1 MMEVVIVDDGNR
13 LTVYELVERVIPCI
27 IAKHYSENYIQGF
40 RSTFRNLLAYC
51 SKNEKKYFT
60 AELAQQFMLDCY
72 GVQPGTVERRCSR
85 VHRAMDLLSD
95 YQHFNA
101 VMLRRRLN
109 REFPAGLQEGAVNYL
124 QKLSLHGRRENTL
137 RSHRNVLLRFTDYLF
152 SVGVT
157 DYKSLSADIV
167 NRYVKVV
174 SCNYS
179 NSVVR
184 LHYSILLRFFQYLA
198 HSGYKE
204 TDLSLKMM
212 PIVKVSASARIPTT
226 LDLSQIES
234 ILASVDR
241 ESPQGKRDYAVLMI
255 AVKLGMNY
263 IRFWQAAGESEK
275 TSIRTRDRIRQIV
288 SSGHYTGG
296 FVCYGY
302 QLVDQ
307 GRRNKR
313 DKPVMDLVINEEEAT
328 WVRELFYKVIQEGT
342 SGYAL
347 AEMLNNRGL
356 RTRAGAKFQSSNILR
371 IIRHEGYTGYI
382 ITKNAR
388 SEYIPELQIIDQ
400 ETFEKANDI
409 ISRRSAK
416 TAQDRRIAH
425 TSQNPTLLAGIVYC
439 AHCGAKMSGFMHT
452 DRYKLADGSIREKVQ
467 PKYNCFQRGQ
477 RNKGGRDCD
486 GQALYLAERVDAIV
500 LKIVEEV
507 FEQIRDTPYS
517 QVAENRIRQESN
529 LQKTKRAAA
538 EKKIKAAQHALERFE
553 GEILKCLDGTSNF
566 TEDMIAKQIR
576 RYQQELDD
584 AKAEYAELQN
594 ARLNEAAEIRKLRT
608 YYDDFKG
615 WAEEFDTAPL
625 EMKRMILSHLIDR
638 VEVGRKYQVIVK
650 FNMKYRQF
658 LECTAETYNTE
669 IGA

>member
-1 MMEVVIVDDGNR
+1 MDDGNR

-51 SKNEKKYFT
+51 NKNEKKYFT

-157 DYKSLSADIV
+157 DYKLLSADIV

-255 AVKLGMNY
+255 AVKLG
-263 IRFWQAAGESEK
+263 
-275 TSIRTRDRIRQIV
+275 IRTSDIRNLRPANFNWEQHLV
-288 SSGHYTGG
+288 SFTQVKTGEPITLPLPTDVG
-296 FVCYGY
+296 WAVIDYLKNGRPVSDAPEIFLRAVAPYVSLQNFDNILIKHMRKAGIPLDSIKHHGLHSLRHPYVKPTTKKFLSFFKFEMAISLRAFLCFALLLGIKEGP
-302 QLVDQ
+302 QLV
-307 GRRNKR
+307 
-313 DKPVMDLVINEEEAT
+313 P
-328 WVRELFYKVIQEGT
+328 F
-342 SGYAL
+342 
-347 AEMLNNRGL
+347 
-356 RTRAGAKFQSSNILR
+356 
-371 IIRHEGYTGYI
+371 IR
-382 ITKNAR
+382 
-388 SEYIPELQIIDQ
+388 
-400 ETFEKANDI
+400 
-409 ISRRSAK
+409 
-416 TAQDRRIAH
+416 
-425 TSQNPTLLAGIVYC
+425 
-439 AHCGAKMSGFMHT
+439 
-452 DRYKLADGSIREKVQ
+452 
-467 PKYNCFQRGQ
+467 
-477 RNKGGRDCD
+477 
-486 GQALYLAERVDAIV
+486 
-500 LKIVEEV
+500 
-507 FEQIRDTPYS
+507 
-517 QVAENRIRQESN
+517 
-529 LQKTKRAAA
+529 
-538 EKKIKAAQHALERFE
+538 
-553 GEILKCLDGTSNF
+553 
-566 TEDMIAKQIR
+566 
-576 RYQQELDD
+576 
-584 AKAEYAELQN
+584 
-594 ARLNEAAEIRKLRT
+594 
-608 YYDDFKG
+608 
-615 WAEEFDTAPL
+615 
-625 EMKRMILSHLIDR
+625 
-638 VEVGRKYQVIVK
+638 
-650 FNMKYRQF
+650 
-658 LECTAETYNTE
+658 
-669 IGA
+669 

>member
-51 SKNEKKYFT
+51 NKNEKKYFT

-157 DYKSLSADIV
+157 DYKLLSADIV

-234 ILASVDR
+234 ILTSVDR
-241 ESPQGKRDYAVLMI
+241 ESPQGKRDYGAGVGFSGIFNEPLSLRVKQGVVTTVGVFVDFAVPYACKASGTGQTL
-255 AVKLGMNY
+255 AE
-263 IRFWQAAGESEK
+263 AADAGEHIYKSNHRFDNEK
-275 TSIRTRDRIRQIV
+275 RGNQCGLPLLVKYVIFRIEHLPPFRC
-288 SSGHYTGG
+288 H
-296 FVCYGY
+296 
-302 QLVDQ
+302 LV
-307 GRRNKR
+307 
-313 DKPVMDLVINEEEAT
+313 
-328 WVRELFYKVIQEGT
+328 
-342 SGYAL
+342 
-347 AEMLNNRGL
+347 
-356 RTRAGAKFQSSNILR
+356 
-371 IIRHEGYTGYI
+371 
-382 ITKNAR
+382 
-388 SEYIPELQIIDQ
+388 
-400 ETFEKANDI
+400 
-409 ISRRSAK
+409 RRS
-416 TAQDRRIAH
+416 RH
-425 TSQNPTLLAGIVYC
+425 
-439 AHCGAKMSGFMHT
+439 
-452 DRYKLADGSIREKVQ
+452 
-467 PKYNCFQRGQ
+467 QRFP
-477 RNKGGRDCD
+477 
-486 GQALYLAERVDAIV
+486 L
-500 LKIVEEV
+500 
-507 FEQIRDTPYS
+507 
-517 QVAENRIRQESN
+517 
-529 LQKTKRAAA
+529 
-538 EKKIKAAQHALERFE
+538 RF
-553 GEILKCLDGTSNF
+553 
-566 TEDMIAKQIR
+566 
-576 RYQQELDD
+576 
-584 AKAEYAELQN
+584 
-594 ARLNEAAEIRKLRT
+594 AR
-608 YYDDFKG
+608 
-615 WAEEFDTAPL
+615 P
-625 EMKRMILSHLIDR
+625 
-638 VEVGRKYQVIVK
+638 
-650 FNMKYRQF
+650 
-658 LECTAETYNTE
+658 
-669 IGA
+669 

>member
-1 MMEVVIVDDGNR
+1 MDDGNR

-51 SKNEKKYFT
+51 NKNEKKYFT

-157 DYKSLSADIV
+157 DYKLLSADIV

-241 ESPQGKRDYAVLMI
+241 ESPQGKRDYSQHNFFLRIKGKNGRPVSDAPEIFLRAVAPYVSLQNFDNILIKHMR
-255 AVKLGMNY
+255 K
-263 IRFWQAAGESEK
+263 AGIPLDSIKHHGLHSLRHSLATHMLDEGIPI
-275 TSIRTRDRIRQIV
+275 TSIQGVLGHINADSTQKYIGVNVRQ
-288 SSGHYTGG
+288 
-296 FVCYGY
+296 
-302 QLVDQ
+302 
-307 GRRNKR
+307 
-313 DKPVMDLVINEEEAT
+313 
-328 WVRELFYKVIQEGT
+328 
-342 SGYAL
+342 
-347 AEMLNNRGL
+347 L
-356 RTRAGAKFQSSNILR
+356 RS
-371 IIRHEGYTGYI
+371 
-382 ITKNAR
+382 
-388 SEYIPELQIIDQ
+388 
-400 ETFEKANDI
+400 
-409 ISRRSAK
+409 
-416 TAQDRRIAH
+416 
-425 TSQNPTLLAGIVYC
+425 C
-439 AHCGAKMSGFMHT
+439 
-452 DRYKLADGSIREKVQ
+452 
-467 PKYNCFQRGQ
+467 
-477 RNKGGRDCD
+477 
-486 GQALYLAERVDAIV
+486 
-500 LKIVEEV
+500 
-507 FEQIRDTPYS
+507 
-517 QVAENRIRQESN
+517 
-529 LQKTKRAAA
+529 
-538 EKKIKAAQHALERFE
+538 ALEVT
-553 GEILKCLDGTSNF
+553 D
-566 TEDMIAKQIR
+566 
-576 RYQQELDD
+576 
-584 AKAEYAELQN
+584 
-594 ARLNEAAEIRKLRT
+594 
-608 YYDDFKG
+608 
-615 WAEEFDTAPL
+615 
-625 EMKRMILSHLIDR
+625 
-638 VEVGRKYQVIVK
+638 
-650 FNMKYRQF
+650 
-658 LECTAETYNTE
+658 
-669 IGA
+669 

>member
-51 SKNEKKYFT
+51 NKNEKKYFT

-157 DYKSLSADIV
+157 DYKLLSADIV

-234 ILASVDR
+234 ILTSVDR

-255 AVKLGMNY
+255 AVKLG
-263 IRFWQAAGESEK
+263 IRTSDIRNLRPANFNWEQHLVSFTQVKTGEPITLPLPTDVGWAVIDYLKNGRPVSDAPEIFLRAVAPYVSLQNFDNILIKHMRKAGIPLDSIKHHGLHSLRHSLATHMLDEGIPI
-275 TSIRTRDRIRQIV
+275 TSIQGVLGHINAASTQKYIGVNVRQLRSCALEVTDWCLRKNFLNPILPV
-288 SSGHYTGG
+288 CLHHICWMLWSKNVPLAINTTPVLRHSVHSMTFAMSNNCVYLPFRKNCCKSG
-296 FVCYGY
+296 
-302 QLVDQ
+302 
-307 GRRNKR
+307 RKR
-313 DKPVMDLVINEEEAT
+313 DLT
-328 WVRELFYKVIQEGT
+328 
-342 SGYAL
+342 
-347 AEMLNNRGL
+347 
-356 RTRAGAKFQSSNILR
+356 
-371 IIRHEGYTGYI
+371 
-382 ITKNAR
+382 
-388 SEYIPELQIIDQ
+388 
-400 ETFEKANDI
+400 
-409 ISRRSAK
+409 
-416 TAQDRRIAH
+416 
-425 TSQNPTLLAGIVYC
+425 
-439 AHCGAKMSGFMHT
+439 
-452 DRYKLADGSIREKVQ
+452 
-467 PKYNCFQRGQ
+467 
-477 RNKGGRDCD
+477 
-486 GQALYLAERVDAIV
+486 
-500 LKIVEEV
+500 
-507 FEQIRDTPYS
+507 
-517 QVAENRIRQESN
+517 
-529 LQKTKRAAA
+529 KTKPRNVFGF
-538 EKKIKAAQHALERFE
+538 RM
-553 GEILKCLDGTSNF
+553 C
-566 TEDMIAKQIR
+566 
-576 RYQQELDD
+576 
-584 AKAEYAELQN
+584 
-594 ARLNEAAEIRKLRT
+594 
-608 YYDDFKG
+608 
-615 WAEEFDTAPL
+615 EFFVS
-625 EMKRMILSHLIDR
+625 I
-638 VEVGRKYQVIVK
+638 
-650 FNMKYRQF
+650 
-658 LECTAETYNTE
+658 CTAMAMMLHVHSTLRLM
-669 IGA
+669 

>member
-1 MMEVVIVDDGNR
+1 MDDGNR

-51 SKNEKKYFT
+51 NKNEKKYFT

-157 DYKSLSADIV
+157 DYKLLSADIV

-234 ILASVDR
+234 ILTSVDR

-255 AVKLGMNY
+255 AVKLG
-263 IRFWQAAGESEK
+263 
-275 TSIRTRDRIRQIV
+275 IRTSDIRNKTNPDSPHIQQVNTALKQLRQEERLCRKIAEHSIEVQQHLTEARRDRAAQ
-288 SSGHYTGG
+288 
-296 FVCYGY
+296 
-302 QLVDQ
+302 QQ
-307 GRRNKR
+307 
-313 DKPVMDLVINEEEAT
+313 
-328 WVRELFYKVIQEGT
+328 REQE
-342 SGYAL
+342 
-347 AEMLNNRGL
+347 
-356 RTRAGAKFQSSNILR
+356 
-371 IIRHEGYTGYI
+371 HE
-382 ITKNAR
+382 R
-388 SEYIPELQIIDQ
+388 
-400 ETFEKANDI
+400 
-409 ISRRSAK
+409 
-416 TAQDRRIAH
+416 DRRPNIDL
-425 TSQNPTLLAGIVYC
+425 TL
-439 AHCGAKMSGFMHT
+439 
-452 DRYKLADGSIREKVQ
+452 
-467 PKYNCFQRGQ
+467 
-477 RNKGGRDCD
+477 
-486 GQALYLAERVDAIV
+486 
-500 LKIVEEV
+500 
-507 FEQIRDTPYS
+507 
-517 QVAENRIRQESN
+517 
-529 LQKTKRAAA
+529 
-538 EKKIKAAQHALERFE
+538 
-553 GEILKCLDGTSNF
+553 
-566 TEDMIAKQIR
+566 
-576 RYQQELDD
+576 
-584 AKAEYAELQN
+584 
-594 ARLNEAAEIRKLRT
+594 
-608 YYDDFKG
+608 
-615 WAEEFDTAPL
+615 
-625 EMKRMILSHLIDR
+625 
-638 VEVGRKYQVIVK
+638 
-650 FNMKYRQF
+650 
-658 LECTAETYNTE
+658 
-669 IGA
+669 